1 MQDTQVQSL
10 AQEDPLE
17 KEMATHSSI
26 PAWKIPW
33 TEEPGGLQSMGSWRV
48 GHDWMTKHMLN
59 GMFQASAVF
68 SMLFTLT
75 GMVSSSFYL
84 FFQTQ
89 VRNDLLQEVSP
100 NLKAF
105 LSTHTASSP
114 FASHKT
120 GDAEMICL
128 GTSLPTGLPS
138 APPGLEHLL
147 LISALRYLAQDS
159 IGARLVLALLL

>member
-1 MQDTQVQSL
+1 
-10 AQEDPLE
+10 
-17 KEMATHSSI
+17 
-26 PAWKIPW
+26 
-33 TEEPGGLQSMGSWRV
+33 
-48 GHDWMTKHMLN
+48 MTKHMIN